1 MEVRQLIKQNYKY
14 SLALL
19 LVACAVLIAYPGEV
33 GIPKL
38 VYMVTTIFLLVS
50 LLLPHLLDKQNTKG
64 LYVFIAFLGVSSALV
79 TPILNTPDE
88 PVHFA
93 RSLKVASGE
102 INLDDNPKNLL
113 ISEDY
118 RQVNNQAKVKITQT
132 NLFSIPSSDKMI
144 PFAKGEMDYR
154 GTNQYSFLSYLPQA
168 IGIAI
173 GKLLHLNVGF
183 IYYLGRICN
192 ALFYAF
198 LAVLA
203 IKLSGRFSQ
212 LMFLGATFPMSIALS
227 GSYNQ
232 DGTALGYQ
240 LLAVGFFLYLIER
253 KKPIDIAHM
262 LTYIVICAL
271 VMLSKLPFVA
281 FAGLLIF
288 IPKKRFK
295 SAKLYWSSFI
305 AIIVLLFATAI
316 WYKTTSQ
323 LGSNMS
329 LPNVSLPKQLHNLIT
344 QPNIYILVI
353 LKEFLNFGTHLGQLY
368 EFGWLDLSMSNF
380 YVYFLLLY
388 ATIVFFNLG
397 KIKLSNWTRFGII
410 AVSSAIVLGVTG
422 VMFLTWTPVGHFEV
436 LGVQGRYYISLYI
449 LILAV
454 ITSFKPKQITIGA
467 ISDSLV
473 LQTSLYSTVAML
485 LLSISMM

>member
-1 MEVRQLIKQNYKY
+1 
-14 SLALL
+14 
-19 LVACAVLIAYPGEV
+19 
-33 GIPKL
+33 
-38 VYMVTTIFLLVS
+38 
-50 LLLPHLLDKQNTKG
+50 
-64 LYVFIAFLGVSSALV
+64 
-79 TPILNTPDE
+79 
-88 PVHFA
+88 
-93 RSLKVASGE
+93 
-102 INLDDNPKNLL
+102 
-113 ISEDY
+113 
-118 RQVNNQAKVKITQT
+118 
-132 NLFSIPSSDKMI
+132 
-144 PFAKGEMDYR
+144 
-154 GTNQYSFLSYLPQA
+154 
-168 IGIAI
+168 
-173 GKLLHLNVGF
+173 
-183 IYYLGRICN
+183 
-192 ALFYAF
+192 
-198 LAVLA
+198 
-203 IKLSGRFSQ
+203 
-212 LMFLGATFPMSIALS
+212 MSIALS

-253 KKPIDIAHM
+253 KKPIDIGHM